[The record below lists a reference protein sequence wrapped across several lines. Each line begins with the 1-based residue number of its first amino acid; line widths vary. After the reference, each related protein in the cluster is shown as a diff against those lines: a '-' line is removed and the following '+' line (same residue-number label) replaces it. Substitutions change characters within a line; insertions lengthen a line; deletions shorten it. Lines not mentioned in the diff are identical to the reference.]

1 MKLLFTILLIFLL
14 VSCSSPKVIFV
25 CGDHKCVNK
34 DEAEQYFV
42 KNLSIE
48 VKIIDKIKKNK
59 IDLVELNLKQNKNG
73 SKEIDILNKKNTDK
87 VLKNLSKKEVS
98 RLKNNVKK
106 RKRTKLRTIK
116 PSQKNPNILYT
127 LNKNTV
133 DVCAIIEKCSI
144 SEITKYLLKQE
155 KKLDFPDITRR
166 Q

>member
-1 MKLLFTILLIFLL
+1 MKILFTILLIFFF

-25 CGDHKCVNK
+25 CGDHECVNK
-34 DEAEQYFV
+34 DEAEQYFE

-48 VKIIDKIKKNK
+48 VKVIDKKKKNK

-73 SKEIDILNKKNTDK
+73 SKKIDILKKENTDK
-87 VLKNLSKKEVS
+87 VLKDLSKKEVS
-98 RLKNNVKK
+98 RLKDNVKK
-106 RKRTKLRTIK
+106 RKMTKLRTIK
-116 PSQKNPNILYT
+116 PAQNNPNIVYT

-133 DVCAIIEKCSI
+133 DVCAIVEKCSI

-155 KKLDFPDITRR
+155 KRLDFPDITKR